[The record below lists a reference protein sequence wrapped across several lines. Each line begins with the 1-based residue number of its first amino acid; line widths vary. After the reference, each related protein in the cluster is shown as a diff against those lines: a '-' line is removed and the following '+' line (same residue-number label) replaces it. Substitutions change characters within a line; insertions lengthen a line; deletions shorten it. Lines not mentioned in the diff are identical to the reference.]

1 MELTQE
7 TRALKE
13 KLLAEVEEIIDRQN
27 RTEPVNLMET
37 FQIETASRK
46 VLRELIEDFRRES
59 RLQND
64 KIKGIAD
71 QFDQHKRKVDSM
83 DFLMK
88 RLQTSTNEANKYGN
102 RITKC
107 ESNLDAIRE
116 NFDKKN
122 EHLKEYIGK
131 MKEMLE
137 VRIDQIT
144 QFESQIEGIGAEI
157 KKLAGM
163 MTNEQNKII
172 TELAKTN

>member
-1 MELTQE
+1 M
-7 TRALKE
+7 
-13 KLLAEVEEIIDRQN
+13 
-27 RTEPVNLMET
+27 
-37 FQIETASRK
+37 
-46 VLRELIEDFRRES
+46 EDFRRES

-64 KIKGIAD
+64 KIKEIAD

-83 DFLMK
+83 DFLVK
-88 RLQTSTNEANKYGN
+88 RLQTSTNEANKHGN

-122 EHLKEYIGK
+122 EHLKEYIAK

-144 QFESQIEGIGAEI
+144 
-157 KKLAGM
+157 
-163 MTNEQNKII
+163 
-172 TELAKTN
+172 